1 MMEIIVSISLQIKFN
16 RILNMEEYFV
26 FDVEGKFT
34 GEVLTT
40 TEEESPLFDSLKE
53 CNGTNIM
60 DGFPASP
67 IVGIV
72 HYNIQ

>member
-1 MMEIIVSISLQIKFN
+1 MILFNIDQIP
-16 RILNMEEYFV
+16 NMEEYFV

-40 TEEESPLFDSLKE
+40 TEEERPLFDSLKE